1 MPAAVSCVIDA
12 MVVFVLPCCVK
23 NFLIVRQNLNA
34 ENPRHG
40 IVCYHHLNFVPTR
53 YVAFTHSRKGFKF

>member
-23 NFLIVRQNLNA
+23 FFLIVRQNLNA
-34 ENPRHG
+34 ENLRHG
-40 IVCYHHLNFVPTR
+40 IVCYHHLNFVRTR
-53 YVAFTHSRKGFKF
+53 YVASTHSRRGFKV